1 MIGIFGGSG
10 FYSLFEEAE
19 KRGVETPYG
28 KPSSKITIGKVGN
41 NDVAFIAR
49 HGEKHEYP
57 PHKVPY
63 KANIYAM
70 KQLGVERII
79 APAAVGSLKPEIK
92 PGDFLVPDQFVSFTN
107 RDDTYYNGK
116 HTEAL
121 GASFGL
127 TTHISSADPYCPEL
141 RELIINEAKKAGLAV
156 HGSGTVVVIN
166 GPRFASRAESNF
178 FRSNNWD
185 IINMTVYPE
194 LILARELEL
203 CYANIAIIT
212 DYDTGLKSDSNI
224 KPVSLEEVVRVFK
237 ENNEKIK
244 ELLFNII
251 PKIPKERSCPCKNA
265 LEGARF

>member
-28 KPSSKITIGKVGN
+28 KPSSKITVGKVGN
-41 NDVAFIAR
+41 KDVAFIAR

-70 KQLGVERII
+70 KELGVDRII

-107 RDDTYYNGK
+107 RDDTFYSGPD
-116 HTEAL
+116 TV
-121 GASFGL
+121 
-127 TTHISSADPYCPEL
+127 HISSADPYCPEL

-156 HGSGTVVVIN
+156 HSSGTVVVIN
-166 GPRFASRAESNF
+166 GPRFASRAESDF
-178 FRSNNWD
+178 FRRNNWD

-224 KPVSLEEVVRVFK
+224 KPVSLEEVIRVFK

-251 PKIPKERSCPCKNA
+251 PKIPKERKCICSNA